1 MLQAVPPQNYT
12 RSEPVMTQGDAAAHP
27 LSIPQKLGD
36 LLDYQEGSV
45 VSRTIIKKS
54 TGTIT
59 LFAFDAGEGLS
70 EHSTPH
76 DAVVEILDGTVEI
89 TIGGEPYRVS
99 AGEGLLLPAGIPH
112 ALAAVTAFKMI
123 LTMIREPTG

>member
-1 MLQAVPPQNYT
+1 MASND
-12 RSEPVMTQGDAAAHP
+12 ENEHP
-27 LSIPQKLGD
+27 LSVPQNVPG

-45 VSRTIIKKS
+45 VSRTLIKKP
-54 TGTIT
+54 TGTLT
-59 LFAFDAGEGLS
+59 LFAFDQGEGLS

-89 TIGGEPYRVS
+89 TIGGVPHRVS

-112 ALAAVTAFKMI
+112 ALSAITPFKMLLI
-123 LTMIREPTG
+123 MIREPST